1 MEAMRFLLISAM
13 VLSIACLILALF
25 HWLQLRR
32 DRKNTSNG
40 MVTQKPMWLEFPRA
54 YTKQGRHHQRRFF
67 VYVVVFVVLLIVLF
81 AVKGAGI
88 MNS

>member
-1 MEAMRFLLISAM
+1 M

-54 YTKQGRHHQRRFF
+54 YTKQGRHHH
-67 VYVVVFVVLLIVLF
+67 
-81 AVKGAGI
+81 
-88 MNS
+88 MSS

>member
-1 MEAMRFLLISAM
+1 M
-13 VLSIACLILALF
+13 VLSIACLLLALF

-67 VYVVVFVVLLIVLF
+67 VYIVVFVVLLIVLF
-81 AVKGAGI
+81 TVKGAGI
-88 MNS
+88 MSS